1 MLGFSLLLVCLA
13 KAFAPLVS
21 FAPKVAALEITAVS
35 DPSASECEELDK
47 PPVIHLEIL
56 PEHFVVW
63 EEGRAQR
70 RVRDLRGLTALL
82 HRLKCARP
90 DRTETL
96 LHVHDDT
103 RHERF
108 VAVLDRMA
116 TLDLPAV
123 FLSVAP
129 TTAASAR
136 CSDTRR

>member
-1 MLGFSLLLVCLA
+1 MLGLSLLLVCLA
-13 KAFAPLVS
+13 RVYVLMVS
-21 FAPKVAALEITAVS
+21 FAPKVAALEITAL
-35 DPSASECEELDK
+35 SAPMASGLACEWYDAPAL
-47 PPVIHLEIL
+47 IHLEIL

-63 EEGRAQR
+63 EKGRAQR

-82 HRLKCARP
+82 RDLKRARP
-90 DRTETL
+90 ERTETL

-123 FLSVAP
+123 YLSVGRE
-129 TTAASAR
+129 TADGR
-136 CSDTRR
+136 